1 MKDDEF
7 DYHFPFDIPRRGQRE
22 VCKRI
27 INAYSSGKKYVV
39 LQAPTGSGKSVIS
52 YTVASYFA
60 SSDMQ
65 TFVLTSQKGLQDQY
79 VKDFADSTYPVE
91 TVKGAAN
98 YRCDLDKK
106 RSCAVGVCKV
116 NKKNKVACKCPYVRA
131 RNKVYKDSTVSIL
144 NYTYFLNMSVV
155 TQQQRNNNLPE
166 DKILQKRRGL
176 LVVDEAHNLENELLS
191 WAGLEISLKKFK
203 EQDLKCPKLPAK
215 NLSDTKIIEWVSG
228 PLKANLTQQH
238 NKLMAGIATMEP
250 DDSNSQK
257 ESMRADFVDT
267 ILSTINR
274 LLRQHKNGV
283 PISVNNTQ
291 LGAISVKPLKAA
303 SYADDFVFDFG
314 EKVLMMSATILN
326 VKQFCSDNGL
336 DRKDVEYIEMP
347 CLFPKQNR
355 PIYDVSGKV
364 GKINYTTMPTVKPKI
379 KSFVQ
384 RILKKHKGE
393 RGIIHTQSYDLAN
406 YLFEELNDPRLFV
419 PKGIDR
425 DKEIQHFLDN
435 DEYSDGVL
443 LSPSLTEGIDLNGD
457 LGKFCVVCKAPFASL
472 GDPFVKKRHE
482 IDPQWYQ
489 IETLRKLIQSCGR
502 VTRSETDKSVTYILD
517 PAVSYLLKNNVRYVP
532 SWFYDAIKVVK

>member
-27 INAYSSGKKYVV
+27 INAYNNGKKYVV

-60 SSDMQ
+60 SSDMK

-79 VKDFADSTYPVE
+79 VNDFADTTYPVE

-98 YRCDLDKK
+98 YRCDLDTK
-106 RSCAVGVCKV
+106 RSCMVGVCKV
-116 NKKNKVACKCPYVRA
+116 SKKKKVPCNCPYVRA
-131 RNKVYKDSTVSIL
+131 RNKVYKDATISIL

-155 TQQQRNNNLPE
+155 TLKQRNNNMPE
-166 DKILQKRRGL
+166 DKIFQKKRGL
-176 LVVDEAHNLENELLS
+176 LVVDECHNLENELLS
-191 WAGLEISLKKFK
+191 WAGLEISMKAFK
-203 EQDLKCPKLPAK
+203 EHDLKCPKLPNK
-215 NLSDTKIIEWVSG
+215 NQSDKQIIEWVEGS
-228 PLKANLTQQH
+228 LKSNLTQQY
-238 NKLMAGIATMEP
+238 NKLMANIATMDPEDP
-250 DDSNSQK
+250 GSRK
-257 ESMRADFVDT
+257 ESIRADFVDT
-267 ILSTINR
+267 LICTVNR
-274 LLRQHKNGV
+274 LLNQYDQGV

-291 LGAISVKPLKAA
+291 LGSISVKPLKAE
-303 SYADDFVFDFG
+303 SYADEFVFDFG
-314 EKVLMMSATILN
+314 EKVLMMSATVLN
-326 VKQFCSDNGL
+326 IKQFCSDNGL

-384 RILKKHKGE
+384 RILKQHKGQ

-406 YLFEELNDPRLFV
+406 YLLDELKDPRLFV
-419 PKGIDR
+419 PKGMDR
-425 DKEIQHFLDN
+425 DKEIQKFLA
-435 DEYSDGVL
+435 DEEYFDGVL
-443 LSPSLTEGIDLNGD
+443 LSPSLTEGIDLSGD
-457 LGKFCVVCKAPFASL
+457 LGRFCVICKAPFASL

-517 PAVSYLLKNNVRYVP
+517 PAVAYLLKNNVRYVP

>member
-1 MKDDEF
+1 MDDNSF

-27 INAYSSGKKYVV
+27 VNAYKSGKKYVV

-52 YTVASYFA
+52 HTVASYFA
-60 SSDMQ
+60 NSDME

-79 VKDFADSTYPVE
+79 VKDFVDTTYPVE

-116 NKKNKVACKCPYVRA
+116 SKGLKQPCNCPYVKA
-131 RNKVYKDSTVSIL
+131 RNKVYKNSTVSIL
-144 NYTYFLNMSVV
+144 NYTYFLNMSAL
-155 TQQQRNNNLPE
+155 TIKQRADAMPE
-166 DKILQKRRGL
+166 DKILQKKRGL
-176 LVVDEAHNLENELLS
+176 LVIDECHNLESELLT
-191 WAGLEISLKKFK
+191 WAGLEISVKKFK
-203 EQDLKCPKLPAK
+203 EQDLKCPKLPNK
-215 NLSDTKIIEWVSG
+215 NESEKQIIKWVEGS
-228 PLKANLTQQH
+228 LTTNLTNQY
-238 NKLMAGIATMEP
+238 NKLMASIATMDA
-250 DDSNSQK
+250 DDPNARK
-257 ESMRADFVDT
+257 ESMRAEF
-267 ILSTINR
+267 ISTLISSTER
-274 LLRQHKNGV
+274 LLEQHEQGV
-283 PISVNNTQ
+283 PVSVNNTQ
-291 LGAISVKPLKAA
+291 LGSITVKPLKAA
-303 SYADDFVFDFG
+303 SYADEFVFDFG
-314 EKVLMMSATILN
+314 EQVLLMSATVLN
-326 VKQFCSDNGL
+326 IKQFCSDNGL

-347 CLFPKQNR
+347 CLFPKENR

-364 GKINYTTMPTVKPKI
+364 GKINYNTMATVKPKI
-379 KSFVQ
+379 KTFVQ
-384 RILKKHKGE
+384 RILKQHKGE

-406 YLFEELNDPRLFV
+406 YLLEELNDPRLFV
-419 PKGIDR
+419 PKGINR
-425 DKEIQHFLDN
+425 DVEIQRFLAD

-457 LGKFCVVCKAPFASL
+457 LGKFCVICKAPFASL

-489 IETLRKLIQSCGR
+489 IETLRKLIQSAGR

-517 PAVSYLLKNNVRYVP
+517 PAVSYLLKNNVKYVP